1 MGPTSQTEIAIT
13 IATRKYG
20 RACSINSQTD
30 TVSFPLLI
38 HGEKCKKERKKTKKN
53 HANESMQ
60 SQRGQKAKPSR
71 DMNHRDS
78 HREIPMPCQRV
89 AHCSHSVAYQQRQH
103 LNGVGRGG
111 YRGKWREV
119 ETVFP
124 ITRHYRNVPYT
135 RRVVGFE

>member
-1 MGPTSQTEIAIT
+1 MFSKVFHIVKQSQTQRQEFRDAIKKLRSETTKDNNNDGAKSKTEIAIT

-38 HGEKCKKERKKTKKN
+38 HGEKCKRKQKKKTKKN

-60 SQRGQKAKPSR
+60 SQRGQNVKPSR

-78 HREIPMPCQRV
+78 QRD
-89 AHCSHSVAYQQRQH
+89 SHAMST
-103 LNGVGRGG
+103 RGALFTFS
-111 YRGKWREV
+111 RLSAAPAPKR
-119 ETVFP
+119 
-124 ITRHYRNVPYT
+124 
-135 RRVVGFE
+135 

>member
-1 MGPTSQTEIAIT
+1 MGPKSKTEIAIT

-20 RACSINSQTD
+20 RACSINSLTD

-78 HREIPMPCQRV
+78 QRDSHAMSTRGALFTFSRLSAAPAPKRCREG
-89 AHCSHSVAYQQRQH
+89 
-103 LNGVGRGG
+103 GV
-111 YRGKWREV
+111 RGKRREV